1 MAGVGGWRWEVGGN
15 YQPPEF
21 WMPEHMAD
29 PDWNPFLRIVSAEQ
43 SSDKACFAD
52 IKKRN
57 THPLSMS
64 GTSGSEINNE
74 TSPGK
79 DRSIFSLLPFT
90 PAAAGQPKGHPAV
103 PISAATSH
111 PSPAGPC
118 RAGPQPHSAVLLA
131 MAGALC
137 AKYFTW
143 IISLNP
149 RPCLRDG
156 QSYYFPRFL
165 GLRF

>member
-90 PAAAGQPKGHPAV
+90 PAAAGQPKGCFSSKKQMYFNFLAAV
-103 PISAATSH
+103 T
-111 PSPAGPC
+111 
-118 RAGPQPHSAVLLA
+118 AVILEP
-131 MAGALC
+131 
-137 AKYFTW
+137 KK
-143 IISLNP
+143 
-149 RPCLRDG
+149 
-156 QSYYFPRFL
+156 
-165 GLRF
+165 